1 MSDINTAYDTL
12 VESQQKEILQLK
24 KEMAELKEKY
34 ATKPYTLPNG
44 IVIQA
49 TQSEINICEKYEN
62 KLDSQFEMD
71 IMDESKE
78 LQYMREYERMYM
90 DALGVDD
97 PDGVEPEITKLKEEV
112 DILIKGVTGT
122 VEGDEILDI
131 LKRHLDPE
139 YVQALIDSDDHDPLG
154 IYS

>member
-24 KEMAELKEKY
+24 KEMAELKEDIDMKQD
-34 ATKPYTLPNG
+34 
-44 IVIQA
+44 VINMYKREA
-49 TQSEINICEKYEN
+49 NDEHVRFLDERSKGADRLWSISEE
-62 KLDSQFEMD
+62 LDIEFSGVDTD
-71 IMDESKE
+71 IIAKIKE
-78 LQYMREYERMYM
+78 LQ
-90 DALGVDD
+90 
-97 PDGVEPEITKLKEEV
+97 EEV

-139 YVQALIDSDDHDPLG
+139 YLQALIDSDDHDPLG
-154 IYS
+154 IFED